1 MREIAMIQALN
12 EALREEMRRDPRV
25 YVLGE
30 AVGDGA
36 YGYRVTTGLEKEF
49 GSERVRDT
57 PLVETAIA
65 GSAVGAAI
73 AGLRPVADMMQVD
86 FMVPALDEIMQ
97 KAGKWRYTHGA
108 NGGMSVPVV
117 FRGACGGYASSASEH
132 SQTPTGLFWHAQGLK
147 LAFPSTPYDAKGLL
161 KTAIRDDNPVV
172 FFEHKRLYGAKGRVP
187 EEEYLVPFGVADVKR
202 QGKDITVV
210 ATGYCVTLS
219 LQAAAELA
227 KEGIEVEVVDPR
239 TLEPLDLNT
248 ILGSVEKTGRLLVAD
263 EDAVRCGVASEIC
276 FQVQEQA
283 FKALKAPVG
292 RVGNLNVPVPYS
304 PVLEREVLPS
314 AEKIAAG
321 IRQVMAY
328 KA

>member
-1 MREIAMIQALN
+1 MREITVIQALN

-36 YGYRVTTGLEKEF
+36 YGYRVTSGLEKEF

-57 PLVETAIA
+57 PLTETAIA

-73 AGLRPVADMMQVD
+73 AGLRPVADMLQVD
-86 FMVPALDEIMQ
+86 FMFPALDEIMQ
-97 KAGKWRYTHGA
+97 KAGKWRYTQGA
-108 NGGMSVPVV
+108 NGGMCVPVV

-132 SQTPTGLFWHAQGLK
+132 SQTLTGLFWHAQGLK
-147 LAFPSTPYDAKGLL
+147 LAIPTTPYDAKGLL

-172 FFEHKRLYGAKGRVP
+172 FFEHKRLYGVKGPVP
-187 EEEYLVPFGVADVKR
+187 EEEYLVPFGQANVR
-202 QGKDITVV
+202 REGKDITVV
-210 ATGYCVTLS
+210 ATGYCVPLA
-219 LQAAAELA
+219 LQAATELA
-227 KEGIEVEVVDPR
+227 KEGVEVEVIDPR
-239 TLEPLDLNT
+239 TLEPLDLPA
-248 ILGSVEKTGRLLVAD
+248 ILASVEKTGRLLVAD
-263 EDAVRCGVASEIC
+263 EDTVRCSVASEIC

-283 FKALKAPVG
+283 FRALKAPVA
-292 RVGNLNVPVPYS
+292 RVGNPNIPIPAS

-314 AEKIAAG
+314 AEKIAAA

-328 KA
+328 K

>member
-1 MREIAMIQALN
+1 MRELTMIQALN

-25 YVLGE
+25 YTLGE

-36 YGYRVTTGLEKEF
+36 YGYRVTSGLEREF
-49 GSERVRDT
+49 GAERVRDT
-57 PLVETAIA
+57 PLAETAIA

-86 FMVPALDEIMQ
+86 FMVPALDEVLN
-97 KAGKWRYTHGA
+97 KAGKWRYSQGA

-117 FRGACGGYASSASEH
+117 FRGACGGYTSMASEH
-132 SQTPTGLFWHAQGLK
+132 SQTLTGLFWHFQGLK
-147 LAFPSTPYDAKGLL
+147 IVIPTTPADGKGLL
-161 KTAIRDDNPVV
+161 KTAIRDDNPVI
-172 FFEHKRLYGAKGRVP
+172 FLEHKRLYPAKGPVP
-187 EEEYLVPFGVADVKR
+187 EEEYLIPFGVADVKR
-202 QGKDITVV
+202 EGRDITVV
-210 ATGYCVTLS
+210 ATGYCVPLS

-227 KEGIEVEVVDPR
+227 KEGIEVEVIDPR

-263 EDAVRCGVASEIC
+263 EDAVRCSVASEIC
-276 FQVQEQA
+276 FQVQENI

-292 RVGNLNVPVPYS
+292 RVGNQNVPVPYT

-321 IRQVMAY
+321 IRRVLAY
-328 KA
+328 K